1 MGKDQSPFF
10 AQFIQKELKNTAWK
24 HLSSIAFGQC
34 ICSQASPKMASV
46 PSQHR
51 RPGTHSTMN
60 RYFHSIS
67 TRPKGRTETTTTKT
81 FDGQKRTE
89 GDAEHPEVGC
99 GFGVSEKA
107 NDQKKQK

>member
-1 MGKDQSPFF
+1 
-10 AQFIQKELKNTAWK
+10 
-24 HLSSIAFGQC
+24 
-34 ICSQASPKMASV
+34 
-46 PSQHR
+46 
-51 RPGTHSTMN
+51 MN